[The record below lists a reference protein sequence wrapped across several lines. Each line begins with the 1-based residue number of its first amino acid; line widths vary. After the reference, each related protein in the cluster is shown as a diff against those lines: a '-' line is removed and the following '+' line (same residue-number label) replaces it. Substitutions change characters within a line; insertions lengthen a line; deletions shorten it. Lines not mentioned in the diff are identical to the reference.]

1 MSMNGPHSPGRQ
13 PPVDAATRS
22 LAAAVGVATSYA
34 DWAGRDIPVP
44 PAAVRGAL
52 AALGHD
58 VDDPAAALAAVQ
70 DLEWGR
76 LLPPVVV
83 VRQGDS
89 GEVAAHLP
97 EGQPLWAWVE
107 FEASGP
113 TIEISDHEDPG
124 GRRTVAGQVRAER
137 TLTLPPHMP
146 LGYHVLH
153 LACGGETAAVPLIV
167 VPTKLGVPGG
177 RAWGWMAQLYAVR
190 SAASWGIG
198 DYGDLGDL
206 ARWAGHSGA
215 GLLLVNPL
223 HAPAPTLP
231 VEDSPYSPS
240 SRRVASPLYLRV
252 TDLAAYAEAP
262 PEVRRQV
269 DALAPEPGEHIDRD
283 ATWTA
288 VLAALEL
295 LYPYAPDGEPTA
307 GAPGGGEQDGSV
319 EAVRQVA
326 TFNVLAERYGPDWRE
341 WPEPLH
347 DPASAEV
354 AAACAGA
361 PERLA
366 FWQWVLRSCALQLAA
381 AQRSGRMAGM
391 RIGVVHD
398 LAVGVD
404 PGGADAWALQ
414 DVLAPTGWSVG
425 APPDSFNQQGQDWG
439 LPPWDPRALAEAG
452 YGPWRDVV
460 RAVLSLGGGLRVD
473 HVLGL
478 FRLWWVPP
486 GASAADGTYVSYD
499 AAAMLGVLALE
510 AARAQALVV
519 AEDLGTVPGSAERE
533 LAERGLLGSVV
544 LWFAHDQD
552 DAGRTVFTD
561 PAAWRELAMASLS
574 THDLPTAAGWLEQE
588 HVRVRAAL
596 GVLGRPAAEEEEQ
609 ATRERAALLDLLVDQ
624 GLLSEERRAVGDTGQ
639 LPDAWIDEVVLA
651 LHRLLASSRSAVRL
665 AALGDAVG
673 DRAQPNLPGVA
684 DERYPSWRLPVRDG
698 TGRALSL
705 EEIVKH
711 PRVAAV
717 ADVMAAGTPV
727 DSGA

>member
-1 MSMNGPHSPGRQ
+1 VSAGAGAPG
-13 PPVDAATRS
+13 D
-22 LAAAVGVATSYA
+22 
-34 DWAGRDIPVP
+34 
-44 PAAVRGAL
+44 
-52 AALGHD
+52 
-58 VDDPAAALAAVQ
+58 
-70 DLEWGR
+70 
-76 LLPPVVV
+76 
-83 VRQGDS
+83 
-89 GEVAAHLP
+89 
-97 EGQPLWAWVE
+97 
-107 FEASGP
+107 
-113 TIEISDHEDPG
+113 
-124 GRRTVAGQVRAER
+124 RRTVDGAEHVAVTFRLPDLPYGWHRLTAVAGDTRRTAVLVVAPTRVERSDVER
-137 TLTLPPHMP
+137 T
-146 LGYHVLH
+146 
-153 LACGGETAAVPLIV
+153 
-167 VPTKLGVPGG
+167 
-177 RAWGWMAQLYAVR
+177 WGWMVQLYSVR
-190 SAASWGIG
+190 SAADWGLG
-198 DYGDLGDL
+198 DYADLAEL
-206 ARWAGHSGA
+206 ARWSGTELGA
-215 GLLLVNPL
+215 GVLLCNPL
-223 HAPAPTLP
+223 HAVSPVAP
-231 VEDSPYSPS
+231 VEPSPYYPS
-240 SRRVASPLYLRV
+240 SRRFRSPLYLRV
-252 TDLAAYAEAP
+252 EQTPEYASAGAELRA
-262 PEVRRQV
+262 RV
-269 DALAPEPGEHIDRD
+269 DALRPQTQGPDTDSDRIDRD
-283 ATWTA
+283 TAWTA
-288 VLAALEL
+288 KLAALEL
-295 LYPYAPDGEPTA
+295 LWPLARREELAAYREEQGEGLA
-307 GAPGGGEQDGSV
+307 DFALFS
-319 EAVRQVA
+319 A
-326 TFNVLAERYGPDWRE
+326 LAERYGVPWQDWPAELRRPDS
-341 WPEPLH
+341 
-347 DPASAEV
+347 PAVRGLRAELADRV
-354 AAACAGA
+354 AFHAWLQLLSDEQLAVAGAAA
-361 PERLA
+361 RD
-366 FWQWVLRSCALQLAA
+366 
-381 AQRSGRMAGM
+381 AGM
-391 RIGVVHD
+391 PVGIVHD

-519 AEDLGTVPGSAERE
+519 AEDLGTVPESAERE

-624 GLLSEERRAVGDTGQ
+624 GLLSEERRAVADTGQ